1 MSQQLSFSDLV
12 KGATRL
18 DSQDYEKFVVTVN
31 KLRAKQQPG
40 VLSPKEAA
48 LLKKINNGFPIEKWQ
63 RLQDLDRK
71 MEEATL
77 SAQEYTELTSLTNV
91 YEKYCVQRIR
101 LLKKLALLRNMSV
114 EETLHQLGLQHG
126 EV

>member
-31 KLRAKQQPG
+31 KLRAKQQAG
-40 VLSPKEAA
+40 ALSTKEAA
-48 LLKKINNGFPIEKWQ
+48 LLTKINDGFPTEKWQ
-63 RLQDLDRK
+63 RLQYLDAK
-71 MEEATL
+71 MEEETL
-77 SAQEYTELTSLTNV
+77 LEEEYAELTSLTNA

-101 LLKKLALLRNMSV
+101 LLKKLALLRNASI
-114 EETLHQLGLQHG
+114 EETMHQLGLQHG

>member
-18 DSQDYEKFVVTVN
+18 DSKDYEKFVTTVN
-31 KLRAKQQPG
+31 KLRAEQQPDT
-40 VLSPKEAA
+40 LSPQEAA
-48 LLKKINNGFPIEKWQ
+48 LLKKINYGFPIEKWQ
-63 RLQDLDRK
+63 RLQDLDVK
-71 MEEATL
+71 MEETSL
-77 SAQEYTELTSLTNV
+77 SEQEYTELTSLTDT

-101 LLKKLALLRNMSV
+101 LLKKLALLRNMSM
-114 EETLHQLGLQHG
+114 EETLHKLGLQHG

>member
-40 VLSPKEAA
+40 ALSPKEAA
-48 LLKKINNGFPIEKWQ
+48 LLKKINNGFSIEKWQ
-63 RLQDLDRK
+63 RLQYLDAK
-71 MEEATL
+71 MEEETL
-77 SAQEYTELTSLTNV
+77 LEQEFTELTSLSNA
-91 YEKYCVQRIR
+91 YEKYCVKRIR
-101 LLKKLALLRNMSV
+101 LLKKLALLRNTSI
-114 EETLHQLGLQHG
+114 EETIHQLGLQHG